1 MSQNEF
7 CSQGFGCDFDATG
20 IGSCR
25 ADAFTNSCPI
35 QKHYTNTICLDPA
48 YNVKNL
54 NAKMNALEAGGWS
67 SRCFNSDF
75 RQRGLNKTSLNY
87 RCYTATCAKDKKSIY
102 INVGQNVLICKT
114 PGQVI
119 KAPLSLTGTLTCPN
133 NFEYYC

>member
-1 MSQNEF
+1 
-7 CSQGFGCDFDATG
+7 
-20 IGSCR
+20 
-25 ADAFTNSCPI
+25 
-35 QKHYTNTICLDPA
+35 
-48 YNVKNL
+48 
-54 NAKMNALEAGGWS
+54 MNALEAGGWS

-119 KAPLSLTGTLTCPN
+119 KAPLSLIGTLTCPN